1 MENVQLGR
9 QHAVT
14 SACRMNISVGTKSV
28 MEFASHRVCLATENV
43 EMEPF
48 YVDRFADKMVAIGEH
63 ATGGVFIRLKLVKE
77 NVLWIVLYVELAQ
90 DA

>member
-14 SACRMNISVGTKSV
+14 SACRMNIPVGTKSV
-28 MEFASHRVCLATENV
+28 MESASHRVCLATENV

-48 YVDRFADKMVAIGEH
+48 YVDRFADKMVATGEH
-63 ATGGVFIRLKLVKE
+63 ATGGVFIRLKLVRE
-77 NVLWIVLYVELAQ
+77 SVLWIALYAEQAQ